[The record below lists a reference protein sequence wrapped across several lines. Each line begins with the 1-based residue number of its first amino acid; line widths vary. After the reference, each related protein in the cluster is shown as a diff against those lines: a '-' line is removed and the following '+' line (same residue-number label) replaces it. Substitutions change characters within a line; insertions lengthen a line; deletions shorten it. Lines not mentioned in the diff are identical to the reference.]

1 MKLFGTDGVRGK
13 AGEKLSA
20 STSMRL
26 AMAAGIYFRQFA
38 SHTNTILLGK
48 DTRRSG
54 YMIETAIVAGL
65 TAVGYNVRQIGPMPT
80 PAIAFLTEDMRCDAG
95 IMISASHNP
104 YYDNG
109 IKFFGSDGNKL
120 GEEAEAQIEKIYF
133 DDALI
138 ERSQKQMLEIG
149 AAKRIDDV
157 IGRYIVQIKNSF
169 PKNLSLHGLRVV
181 LDVANGAAYRVAP
194 TIFSELGAETIVIND
209 EPNGSNINLNCGAL
223 YPQNLASE
231 VVRLRA
237 DLGFALDGDADRLV
251 VVDECGEVANGDSL
265 LGVMAAFLQENK
277 ALKGGAVVATV
288 MSNAALEDYLK
299 SHKIKLLRANVGDK
313 YVLEKMKEN
322 GTNFGG
328 EQSGHIIFSDYA
340 KTGDGLV
347 AALQFAAL
355 VLKKGKKASEILS
368 EIKPYPQILL
378 NLKITEKK
386 PLESIAGLKELEAS
400 LAKEGI
406 RSLFRYSGTENLIR
420 LLLEGKCADALKTR
434 MDEVEKFFVKA
445 LNG

>member
-20 STSMRL
+20 VTSMRL

-48 DTRRSG
+48 DTRKSG

-109 IKFFGSDGNKL
+109 IKFFDSEGNKL
-120 GEEAEAQIEKIYF
+120 SEEAEAQIEKIYF

-181 LDVANGAAYRVAP
+181 LDVANGAAYKVAP

-251 VVDECGEVANGDSL
+251 VVDDRGEVANGDSL

-277 ALKGGAVVATV
+277 ALKGGAVVATG

-386 PLESIAGLKELEAS
+386 PLESIEGLKELEAS
-400 LAKEGI
+400 LVKEGI

-434 MDEVEKFFVKA
+434 MDEVEKFFLKA